1 METEN
6 YLQIMTDSLIKKR
19 DILKAVVELN
29 ITQEHL
35 LNATE
40 FDGDSFQKNMEEKSK
55 CIDELNSLDEGFQ
68 IIYDRIRQD
77 VEEDKANYKT
87 EIIRLQE
94 LIKEV
99 SGLSAT
105 IQSQETRN
113 KVRAENKF
121 RQLRQDNKTAK
132 RSVSMVNK
140 YYKNMSRVSQE
151 PQFMDK
157 KK

>member
-40 FDGDSFQKNMEEKSK
+40 FDGDNFQKNMEEKSK

-77 VEEDKANYKT
+77 VEEYKANYKT

>member
-77 VEEDKANYKT
+77 VEEYKANYKT

-105 IQSQETRN
+105 IQSQEIRN

>member
-77 VEEDKANYKT
+77 VEEYKANYKT

>member
-1 METEN
+1 METQN

-77 VEEDKANYKT
+77 VEEYKANYKT

>member
-1 METEN
+1 
-6 YLQIMTDSLIKKR
+6 MTDSLIKKR
-19 DILKAVVELN
+19 HILKAVVELN

-77 VEEDKANYKT
+77 VEEYKANYKT

>member
-1 METEN
+1 
-6 YLQIMTDSLIKKR
+6 MTDSLIKKR

-77 VEEDKANYKT
+77 VEEYKANYMT

>member
-1 METEN
+1 
-6 YLQIMTDSLIKKR
+6 MTDSLIKKR

-77 VEEDKANYKT
+77 VEEYKANYKT

-105 IQSQETRN
+105 IQSQEIRN